1 MRFFLALFLL
11 AATAVEQIT
20 AFGVLLPMAN
30 HHRLAAITTVCQVAM
45 DENVEATKSL
55 VKDAINNSLENEVN
69 SQKEKGSR
77 HENDVNVT
85 VNGMNVEQQID
96 NEVVL
101 DEKEDE
107 EEATFDVQQM
117 RHAIHLAQLSSRSGG
132 DPYPKPIAGAVIVD
146 KHGKILGKGRSDY
159 HQDCIR
165 AAIADAGLMATP
177 LREWCVSWPSNRA
190 LREALAQSTL
200 YTTLEPSDRAQGE
213 ALPPITQLIEQSGIP
228 RVVIGCADPIP
239 ERAMEGAARLHS
251 AGISVS
257 LGVEQQDCEQ
267 LIEEYAQL
275 ANSKLQVMS
284 RKFAERFGRVRHVC
298 PTCVLLVIF
307 GTKLIIICGEYIYS
321 LLDSFIAVSWTVI
334 MSKPLPVQAMPLA
347 KTLGER
353 IYHPETL
360 DPTKLLRRPRW
371 SGRKVRMTM
380 ISKQNWIAS
389 STWSLKKK
397 TTKIVWIVAP

>member
-1 MRFFLALFLL
+1 MRFFFALFLL

-45 DENVEATKSL
+45 DENVEARKSL
-55 VKDAINNSLENEVN
+55 VKDAINNSLEKEAN
-69 SQKEKGSR
+69 SQKEKGSA

-85 VNGMNVEQQID
+85 VNGMNMEQQLD

-117 RHAIHLAQLSSRSGG
+117 RHAIHLAQSSRSGG

-165 AAIADAGLMATP
+165 AAIADAGLVATP

-298 PTCVLLVIF
+298 PTFVACDFWKEADDYYLWLL
-307 GTKLIIICGEYIYS
+307 YS

-360 DPTKLLRRPRW
+360 VPTKLLRHPRW